1 MKKVKRP
8 VRPAKATLP
17 PSWEAAPVDC
27 GAPDALDIP
36 DMLAMLPD
44 PELVAD
50 EPEPEV
56 AVPFSL
62 SLPPVPACDV
72 GETLSEAEAAAFLKA
87 SMVLAPEAGGLMT
100 PTMPPWQCLPWEQ

>member
-17 PSWEAAPVDC
+17 PSCEAAPVDC
-27 GAPDALDIP
+27 GMPDIP
-36 DMLAMLPD
+36 DMLDMLADPD
-44 PELVAD
+44 LVAD

-62 SLPPVPACDV
+62 SLPPVPALDS
-72 GETLSEAEAAAFLKA
+72 GETLSAAAVAAFLKA
-87 SMVLAPEAGGLMT
+87 SMVLGPEAGGLMT
-100 PTMPPWQCLPWEQ
+100 PTMPPWQCLAWEQ